1 MTRGFPSLNIYLSLG
16 TDFYFSN
23 LIFIKHKS
31 RHSSDILVIPVI
43 HCCYRPWRN
52 KWESYLALCRH
63 LVVSWTPSA
72 SWDQFLT
79 GRWHPWVCCSVSL
92 TPQPLWGFKISLIF
106 YWWLNEASV
115 WPGTFY
121 VIKYSLH
128 VFSMFGNFD
137 CLLTFFSLGL
147 CAVWFFF
154 LGCSFLS
161 LTLHLATP
169 SSSCLLTVGIF
180 LSSPFGS
187 RLTLSISPF

>member
-79 GRWHPWVCCSVSL
+79 GRWYPWVCCSVSL

-115 WPGTFY
+115 WPGTFLSLSIHCMSSRCLA
-121 VIKYSLH
+121 VLTVSLH
-128 VFSMFGNFD
+128 FFHLASVPCDS
-137 CLLTFFSLGL
+137 FSL
-147 CAVWFFF
+147 AVRSY
-154 LGCSFLS
+154 L
-161 LTLHLATP
+161 
-169 SSSCLLTVGIF
+169 
-180 LSSPFGS
+180 SPF
-187 RLTLSISPF
+187 ISPHPVLPAS